1 MRSTCRFADYIVAAC
16 LASILL
22 IIACGG
28 AARRTGDAERFP
40 EYPDGR
46 GDVPLDL
53 DEDYF
58 RVPEKVP
65 EEAGGRVTQR
75 GIDWQTIDSLRRAG
89 EGIDSVSTIYRV
101 QLYASQYYSEASYE
115 KEIAADVFEEPLYL
129 KYEVPYYK
137 ILLGNETKQEAGR
150 RLLSTARSLGYD
162 NAWLVQ
168 SPPDSIYYD
177 FIMPDSLKVTA
188 DSLSA
193 DSIAVDT
200 TSAEYE
206 EQDQP

>member
-1 MRSTCRFADYIVAAC
+1 MRSTLRLADCFVAGSLIC
-16 LASILL
+16 ILL
-22 IIACGG
+22 LIACGG

-65 EEAGGRVTQR
+65 EEAGGRVAQR
-75 GIDWQTIDSLRRAG
+75 GIDWRTIDSLRRAG
-89 EGIDSVSTIYRV
+89 EEIDSVSTIYRV

-115 KEIAADVFEEPLYL
+115 KEIAADVFEEPVYL
-129 KYEVPYYK
+129 TYDVPYYK
-137 ILLGNETKQEAGR
+137 LLLGNEIKPEAGR

-177 FIMPDSLKVTA
+177 FIMPDSLKVSA
-188 DSLSA
+188 DSLA
-193 DSIAVDT
+193 VDSTAVDT
-200 TSAEYE
+200 TSAEY
-206 EQDQP
+206 